1 MPIYEKIQEIREVCL
16 KSDWSTDKTF
26 PKGGKMIPFVSGEKI
41 KRTFAPLFAEHKVD
55 LSVEVSNVSIHPEL
69 SAKQYSS
76 TVVMDVKFILTDTED
91 GSKDICIVPGFAP
104 ADDLHGPK
112 TAVSFA
118 YNTYMTM
125 KFQICDRTDDM
136 VDDVDGSVISE
147 LKAKALSESTAINPV
162 YSTEIKNEEVT
173 NPPKFDSKTGE
184 LITPNLSFGKPSKS
198 DSAVSVTKSLTL
210 AEKKAVANSVDTATK
225 WLEEGKIIESQYEEV
240 KKMADSVTDSNGVCD
255 LIGHIRVLKKDIG
268 TKEVGM

>member
-1 MPIYEKIQEIREVCL
+1 MPIYEKIQEIREDCL
-16 KSDWSTDKTF
+16 KADWSTDKTF

-41 KRTFAPLFAEHKVD
+41 KRTFAPLLAEHKVD
-55 LSVEVSNVSIHPEL
+55 LSVEVSNVCIHPEL
-69 SAKQYSS
+69 SAKQYTS
-76 TVVMDVKFILTDTED
+76 TMSIDAKFILTDTED

-112 TAVSFA
+112 TALSFA

-136 VDDVDGSVISE
+136 VDDVEGSVISE
-147 LKAKALSESTAINPV
+147 LKAKALSESTSVNPV
-162 YSTEIKNEEVT
+162 VITEVKNEEVRNT
-173 NPPKFDSKTGE
+173 PRTDSKTGE
-184 LITPNLSFGKPSKS
+184 VVAPNLSFGNHSKG
-198 DSAVSVTKSLTL
+198 DLTL

-255 LIGHIRVLKKDIG
+255 LITHIRVLKKNIG

>member
-1 MPIYEKIQEIREVCL
+1 MPIYEKIQELREDCL
-16 KSDWSTDKTF
+16 KADWSTDKTF

-41 KRTFAPLFAEHKVD
+41 KRTFAPLLAEHKVD
-55 LSVEVSNVSIHPEL
+55 LSVEVSNVCIHPEL
-69 SAKQYSS
+69 SAKQYTS
-76 TVVMDVKFILTDTED
+76 TMSIDAKFILTDTED

-112 TAVSFA
+112 TALSFA

-136 VDDVDGSVISE
+136 VDDVEGSVISE
-147 LKAKALSESTAINPV
+147 LVKKSVPEVGSTPTSEQKPKEVVVPTPIAK
-162 YSTEIKNEEVT
+162 
-173 NPPKFDSKTGE
+173 
-184 LITPNLSFGKPSKS
+184 KPSEGG
-198 DSAVSVTKSLTL
+198 SAVKSELTL
-210 AEKKAVANSVDTATK
+210 AEKKAVANSIDTATK

-240 KKMADSVTDSNGVCD
+240 KKMADSITDSNGVCD
-255 LIGHIRVLKKDIG
+255 LIGHIRVLRKSIG

>member
-1 MPIYEKIQEIREVCL
+1 MPIYEKIQEMREDCL
-16 KSDWSTDKTF
+16 KADWSTDKTF

-55 LSVEVSNVSIHPEL
+55 LSVEVSNVCIHPEL
-69 SAKQYSS
+69 SAKQYTS
-76 TVVMDVKFILTDTED
+76 TMSIDAKFILTDTED

-112 TAVSFA
+112 TALSFA

-147 LKAKALSESTAINPV
+147 LVKKSVPEVGSTPKTEEKPKEVVVPTPV
-162 YSTEIKNEEVT
+162 KPIQ
-173 NPPKFDSKTGE
+173 SKDG
-184 LITPNLSFGKPSKS
+184 SK
-198 DSAVSVTKSLTL
+198 VSSLTL

-225 WLEEGKIIESQYEEV
+225 WLEEGKIIESQFEEV

-255 LIGHIRVLKKDIG
+255 LIGHIRVLKKNIG

>member
-1 MPIYEKIQEIREVCL
+1 
-16 KSDWSTDKTF
+16 
-26 PKGGKMIPFVSGEKI
+26 MIPFVSGEKI
-41 KRTFAPLFAEHKVD
+41 KRTFAPLLAEHKVD
-55 LSVEVSNVSIHPEL
+55 LSVEVSNVCIHPEL
-69 SAKQYSS
+69 SAKQYTS
-76 TVVMDVKFILTDTED
+76 TMSIDAKFILTDTED

-112 TAVSFA
+112 TALSFA

-136 VDDVDGSVISE
+136 VDDVEGSVISE
-147 LKAKALSESTAINPV
+147 LKAKALSEGTSINPV
-162 YSTEIKNEEVT
+162 ILTEVKNKEVI

-184 LITPNLSFGKPSKS
+184 LISPSLSFGNHSKGE
-198 DSAVSVTKSLTL
+198 LTL

-255 LIGHIRVLKKDIG
+255 LISHIRILKKNIG

>member
-1 MPIYEKIQEIREVCL
+1 MPIYEKIQEIREDCL
-16 KSDWSTDKTF
+16 KADWSTDKTF

-41 KRTFAPLFAEHKVD
+41 KRTFAPLLAEHKVD
-55 LSVEVSNVSIHPEL
+55 LSVEVSNVCIHPEL
-69 SAKQYSS
+69 SAKQYTS
-76 TVVMDVKFILTDTED
+76 TMSIDAKFILTDTED

-112 TAVSFA
+112 TALSFA

-136 VDDVDGSVISE
+136 VDDVEGSVISE
-147 LKAKALSESTAINPV
+147 LAKKSVPEVGSTPKSEQKPKEVVVPIPVKPMQSKDGSKDST
-162 YSTEIKNEEVT
+162 
-173 NPPKFDSKTGE
+173 
-184 LITPNLSFGKPSKS
+184 
-198 DSAVSVTKSLTL
+198 LTL

-255 LIGHIRVLKKDIG
+255 LIGHIRVLRKDIG
-268 TKEVGM
+268 SKEVGM

>member
-1 MPIYEKIQEIREVCL
+1 MPIYEKIQEIREDCL
-16 KSDWSTDKTF
+16 KADWSTDKTF

-41 KRTFAPLFAEHKVD
+41 KRTFAPLLAEHKVD
-55 LSVEVSNVSIHPEL
+55 LSVEVSNMAIHPEL
-69 SAKQYSS
+69 SAKQYTS
-76 TVVMDVKFILTDTED
+76 TMSIDAKFILTDTED

-112 TAVSFA
+112 TALSFA

-136 VDDVDGSVISE
+136 VDDVEGSVISE
-147 LKAKALSESTAINPV
+147 LAKKSVPEVGNTPKSEQKPKEVVVPIPVKPMQSKDGSKDST
-162 YSTEIKNEEVT
+162 
-173 NPPKFDSKTGE
+173 
-184 LITPNLSFGKPSKS
+184 
-198 DSAVSVTKSLTL
+198 LTL

-225 WLEEGKIIESQYEEV
+225 WLEEGKIIESQFEEV
-240 KKMADSVTDSNGVCD
+240 KRMADSITDSNGVCD
-255 LIGHIRVLKKDIG
+255 LIGHIRVLRKDIG

>member
-1 MPIYEKIQEIREVCL
+1 MPIYEKIQEIREDCL
-16 KSDWSTDKTF
+16 KADWSTDKTF

-41 KRTFAPLFAEHKVD
+41 KRTFAPLLAEHKVD
-55 LSVEVSNVSIHPEL
+55 LSVEVSNVCIHPEL
-69 SAKQYSS
+69 SAKQYTS
-76 TVVMDVKFILTDTED
+76 TMSIDAKFILTDTED

-112 TAVSFA
+112 TALSFA

-136 VDDVDGSVISE
+136 VDDVEGSVISE
-147 LKAKALSESTAINPV
+147 LVKKSVPEVGSTPKTEEKPKEVVVPIPV
-162 YSTEIKNEEVT
+162 KPMQSN
-173 NPPKFDSKTGE
+173 DGSK
-184 LITPNLSFGKPSKS
+184 
-198 DSAVSVTKSLTL
+198 VSSLTL

-255 LIGHIRVLKKDIG
+255 LIGHIRVLKKNIG

>member
-1 MPIYEKIQEIREVCL
+1 MPIYEKIQEMREDCL
-16 KSDWSTDKTF
+16 KADWSTDKTF

-41 KRTFAPLFAEHKVD
+41 KRTFAPLLAEHKVD
-55 LSVEVSNVSIHPEL
+55 LSVEVSNVCIHPEL
-69 SAKQYSS
+69 SAKQYTS
-76 TVVMDVKFILTDTED
+76 TMSIDAKFILTDTED

-112 TAVSFA
+112 TALSFA

-147 LKAKALSESTAINPV
+147 LKAKALSESTSVNPV
-162 YSTEIKNEEVT
+162 ILREIKNEEVT

-184 LITPNLSFGKPSKS
+184 LISPSLSFGKKSKDGS
-198 DSAVSVTKSLTL
+198 KDSALTL

-255 LIGHIRVLKKDIG
+255 LIGHIRVLKKNIG

>member
-147 LKAKALSESTAINPV
+147 LVKKSVPEVGSTPKTEEKPKEVVVPTPV
-162 YSTEIKNEEVT
+162 KPIQ
-173 NPPKFDSKTGE
+173 SKDG
-184 LITPNLSFGKPSKS
+184 SK
-198 DSAVSVTKSLTL
+198 VSSLTL

-255 LIGHIRVLKKDIG
+255 LIGHIRVLKKNIG

>member
-1 MPIYEKIQEIREVCL
+1 MREDCL
-16 KSDWSTDKTF
+16 KADWSTDKTF

-55 LSVEVSNVSIHPEL
+55 LSVEVSNVCIHPEL
-69 SAKQYSS
+69 SAKQYTS
-76 TVVMDVKFILTDTED
+76 TMSIDAKFILTDTED

-136 VDDVDGSVISE
+136 VDDVEGSVISE
-147 LKAKALSESTAINPV
+147 LVKKSVPEVGSTPKSEQKPKEVVVPTPV
-162 YSTEIKNEEVT
+162 KPIQ
-173 NPPKFDSKTGE
+173 SKDG
-184 LITPNLSFGKPSKS
+184 SK
-198 DSAVSVTKSLTL
+198 VSSLTL

-225 WLEEGKIIESQYEEV
+225 WLEEGKIIESQFEEV

-255 LIGHIRVLKKDIG
+255 LIGHIRFLKKNIG

>member
-1 MPIYEKIQEIREVCL
+1 MPIYEKIQEIREDCL
-16 KSDWSTDKTF
+16 KADWSTDKTF

-41 KRTFAPLFAEHKVD
+41 KRTFAPLLAEHKVD
-55 LSVEVSNVSIHPEL
+55 LSVEVSNVCIHPEL

-76 TVVMDVKFILTDTED
+76 TMSIDAKFILTDTED
-91 GSKDICIVPGFAP
+91 GSKDICIVSGFAP

-112 TAVSFA
+112 TALSFA

-136 VDDVDGSVISE
+136 VDDVEGSVISE
-147 LKAKALSESTAINPV
+147 LKAKALSESTSVNPTIL
-162 YSTEIKNEEVT
+162 TEVKNKEVT
-173 NPPKFDSKTGE
+173 STPRIDSKTGE
-184 LITPNLSFGKPSKS
+184 VVTPNLSFGKQSKG

-210 AEKKAVANSVDTATK
+210 AEKKAVSNSLETATK
-225 WLEEGKIIESQYEEV
+225 WLEDGKIIESQYEEV
-240 KKMADSVTDSNGVCD
+240 KKMAETVCDSNGVCD
-255 LIGHIRVLKKDIG
+255 LISHIRVLKKDIG

>member
-1 MPIYEKIQEIREVCL
+1 MPIYEKIQEIREDCL
-16 KSDWSTDKTF
+16 KADWSTDKTF

-41 KRTFAPLFAEHKVD
+41 KRTFAPLLAEHKVD
-55 LSVEVSNVSIHPEL
+55 LSVEVSNVCIHPEL
-69 SAKQYSS
+69 SAKQYTS
-76 TVVMDVKFILTDTED
+76 TMSIDAKFILTDTED

-112 TAVSFA
+112 TALSFA

-136 VDDVDGSVISE
+136 VDDVEGSVISE
-147 LKAKALSESTAINPV
+147 LKAKALSEGTSINPV
-162 YSTEIKNEEVT
+162 YQTEVKNKEVL

-184 LITPNLSFGKPSKS
+184 LISPSLSFGNHSKGE
-198 DSAVSVTKSLTL
+198 LTL

-255 LIGHIRVLKKDIG
+255 LISHIRILKKNIG

>member
-1 MPIYEKIQEIREVCL
+1 MPIYEKIQEIREDCL
-16 KSDWSTDKTF
+16 KADWSTDKTF

-41 KRTFAPLFAEHKVD
+41 KRTFAPLLAEHKVD
-55 LSVEVSNVSIHPEL
+55 LSVEVSNVCIHPEL
-69 SAKQYSS
+69 SAKQYTS
-76 TVVMDVKFILTDTED
+76 TMSIDAKFILTDTED

-112 TAVSFA
+112 TALSFA

-136 VDDVDGSVISE
+136 VDDVEGSVISE
-147 LKAKALSESTAINPV
+147 LAKKSVPEVGSTPKSEQKPKEVVVPIPV
-162 YSTEIKNEEVT
+162 K
-173 NPPKFDSKTGE
+173 PMQSKDG
-184 LITPNLSFGKPSKS
+184 SK
-198 DSAVSVTKSLTL
+198 DSALTL

-255 LIGHIRVLKKDIG
+255 LIGHIRVLRKDIG
-268 TKEVGM
+268 SKEVGM

>member
-1 MPIYEKIQEIREVCL
+1 MPIYEKIQEMREVCL

-147 LKAKALSESTAINPV
+147 LVKKSVPEVGSTPKTEEKPKEVVVPAPV
-162 YSTEIKNEEVT
+162 K
-173 NPPKFDSKTGE
+173 PM
-184 LITPNLSFGKPSKS
+184 PSKDGS
-198 DSAVSVTKSLTL
+198 TVSSLTL

-225 WLEEGKIIESQYEEV
+225 WLEEGKIIESQFEEV

-255 LIGHIRVLKKDIG
+255 LIGHIRVLKKNIG

>member
-1 MPIYEKIQEIREVCL
+1 MPIYEKIQEMREDCL
-16 KSDWSTDKTF
+16 KADWSTDKTF

-55 LSVEVSNVSIHPEL
+55 LSVEVSNVCIHPEL
-69 SAKQYSS
+69 SAKQYTS
-76 TVVMDVKFILTDTED
+76 TMSIDAKFILTDTED

-112 TAVSFA
+112 TALSFA

-147 LKAKALSESTAINPV
+147 LVKKAVPEVGSTPKTEEKPKEVVVPTPV
-162 YSTEIKNEEVT
+162 KPIQ
-173 NPPKFDSKTGE
+173 SKDG
-184 LITPNLSFGKPSKS
+184 SK
-198 DSAVSVTKSLTL
+198 VSSLTL

-240 KKMADSVTDSNGVCD
+240 KKMADSITDSNGVCD
-255 LIGHIRVLKKDIG
+255 LIGQIRVLRKNIG

>member
-1 MPIYEKIQEIREVCL
+1 MPIYEKIQEIREDCL
-16 KSDWSTDKTF
+16 KADWSTDKTF

-55 LSVEVSNVSIHPEL
+55 LSVEVSNVCIHPEL

-112 TAVSFA
+112 TALSFA

-136 VDDVDGSVISE
+136 VDDVEGSVISE
-147 LKAKALSESTAINPV
+147 LAKKSVPEVGSTPKSEQKP
-162 YSTEIKNEEVT
+162 KEVVV
-173 NPPKFDSKTGE
+173 PIPIAK
-184 LITPNLSFGKPSKS
+184 KPSEGG
-198 DSAVSVTKSLTL
+198 SAVKAELTL

-255 LIGHIRVLKKDIG
+255 LIGHIRILKKNIG

>member
-1 MPIYEKIQEIREVCL
+1 MPIYEKIQEIREDCL
-16 KSDWSTDKTF
+16 KADWSTDKTF

-55 LSVEVSNVSIHPEL
+55 LSVEVSNVCIHPEL
-69 SAKQYSS
+69 SAKQYTS
-76 TVVMDVKFILTDTED
+76 TMSIDAKFILTDTED
-91 GSKDICIVPGFAP
+91 GTKDICIVPGFAP

-112 TAVSFA
+112 TALSFA

-136 VDDVDGSVISE
+136 VDDVEGSVISE
-147 LKAKALSESTAINPV
+147 LAKKSVPEVGSTPKSEQKPKEVVVPIPV
-162 YSTEIKNEEVT
+162 KPIQ
-173 NPPKFDSKTGE
+173 SKDG
-184 LITPNLSFGKPSKS
+184 SK
-198 DSAVSVTKSLTL
+198 VSSLTL
-210 AEKKAVANSVDTATK
+210 AEKKAIANSVDTATK
-225 WLEEGKIIESQYEEV
+225 WLEEGKIIESQFEEV
-240 KKMADSVTDSNGVCD
+240 KKMADSITDSNGVCD

>member
-1 MPIYEKIQEIREVCL
+1 MPIYEKIQEIREDCL
-16 KSDWSTDKTF
+16 KADWSTDKTF

-55 LSVEVSNVSIHPEL
+55 LSVEVSNVCIHPEL
-69 SAKQYSS
+69 SAKQYTS
-76 TVVMDVKFILTDTED
+76 TMSIDAKFILTDTED

-112 TAVSFA
+112 TALSFA

-136 VDDVDGSVISE
+136 VDDVEGSVISE
-147 LKAKALSESTAINPV
+147 LAKKSVPEVGSTPKTEEKPKEVVVPIPV
-162 YSTEIKNEEVT
+162 AK
-173 NPPKFDSKTGE
+173 
-184 LITPNLSFGKPSKS
+184 KPSEG

-225 WLEEGKIIESQYEEV
+225 WLEEGKIIESQFEEV

-255 LIGHIRVLKKDIG
+255 LIGHIRVLKKNIG
-268 TKEVGM
+268 SKEVGM